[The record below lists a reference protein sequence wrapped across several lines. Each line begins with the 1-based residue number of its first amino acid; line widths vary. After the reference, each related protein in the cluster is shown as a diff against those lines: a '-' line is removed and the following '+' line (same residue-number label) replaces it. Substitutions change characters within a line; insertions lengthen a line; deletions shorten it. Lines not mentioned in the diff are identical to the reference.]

1 MVKMRHKSNQIA
13 NRAGHNEATFNSVS
27 HGVTTAVLVVEC
39 AYLFSGEN
47 VSELKETFD
56 RIIEIRW
63 HTNARVWHQAGKLAG
78 VNLRAWNMK
87 D

>member
-1 MVKMRHKSNQIA
+1 MRHESNRIA
-13 NRAGHNEATFNSVS
+13 NCAECDEAAFNSVS

-39 AYLFSGEN
+39 AYLFGREN
-47 VSELKETFD
+47 VSELEETFD

-63 HTNARVWHQAGKLAG
+63 QTDARVWHQAGKPVG
-78 VNLRAWNMK
+78 VNLRAWNIK